1 MMKQLLKQIYNE
13 RRSNAFLW
21 IELLLVFVVLWYIID
36 LVYVT
41 LHIYYQPM
49 GFNIENTYVLRM
61 NRLTDKST
69 DFNPELTVKDDMT
82 ALREIAG
89 RLSRH
94 PEVESVCI
102 SQNSIPYNEGCSGA
116 SFRFPDN
123 DTVWIS
129 TMDRWTTPEYYKV
142 FRFRNI
148 DGSGHESLVKALE
161 KNTIIVPV
169 DVADYY
175 PDATFHGKDLLG
187 KEVRMSDT
195 NFRIAA
201 LTEPVRY
208 DRYNIAGKPFTG
220 TYIGTYL
227 SDEQMETVENVAYLE
242 LSLRVRE
249 GVDDGFVER
258 LMNDADRIYQVG
270 NIYILD
276 VYVAVRIQNL
286 CKESEKIH
294 WRQIVLVIQIILLFL
309 VGLFPQSMNVP
320 ANAMM
325 SFSCA
330 MQVNAFRKFHGI
342 PCATTMCIGNMRSA
356 TEMLCKYQVTG
367 NQELKKK
374 SMHYYFVILV
384 FAVGA
389 AMGALFIRQIGD
401 RTIWIAAI
409 LLLAGFVLMFIKEDR
424 EDVRR

>member
-187 KEVRMSDT
+187 KE
-195 NFRIAA
+195 
-201 LTEPVRY
+201 
-208 DRYNIAGKPFTG
+208 
-220 TYIGTYL
+220 
-227 SDEQMETVENVAYLE
+227 METVENVAYLE

-276 VYVAVRIQNL
+276 VTPLSKVRTASEIDNDNELRTQFCILFFLLLNIFLGVIGTFWFRTQQRRGEVALR
-286 CKESEKIH
+286 
-294 WRQIVLVIQIILLFL
+294 
-309 VGLFPQSMNVP
+309 M
-320 ANAMM
+320 
-325 SFSCA
+325 
-330 MQVNAFRKFHGI
+330 
-342 PCATTMCIGNMRSA
+342 
-356 TEMLCKYQVTG
+356 
-367 NQELKKK
+367 
-374 SMHYYFVILV
+374 
-384 FAVGA
+384 
-389 AMGALFIRQIGD
+389 AMGANRKNIFYRLITEGLLLLSMSALPAVLIAFNIGYTELVD
-401 RTIWIAAI
+401 ISQMAFTVPRFLIAI
-409 LLLAGFVLMFIKEDR
+409 LLTYLLMAIMIILGVLYPALQSMKVQPAEALRD
-424 EDVRR
+424 E

>member
-1 MMKQLLKQIYNE
+1 
-13 RRSNAFLW
+13 
-21 IELLLVFVVLWYIID
+21 
-36 LVYVT
+36 
-41 LHIYYQPM
+41 M

-195 NFRIAA
+195 NLRIAA

-208 DRYNIAGKPFTG
+208 DHYNIAGKPFTG

-258 LMNDADRIYQVG
+258 LMNDADRI
-270 NIYILD
+270 
-276 VYVAVRIQNL
+276 
-286 CKESEKIH
+286 
-294 WRQIVLVIQIILLFL
+294 
-309 VGLFPQSMNVP
+309 
-320 ANAMM
+320 
-325 SFSCA
+325 
-330 MQVNAFRKFHGI
+330 
-342 PCATTMCIGNMRSA
+342 
-356 TEMLCKYQVTG
+356 
-367 NQELKKK
+367 
-374 SMHYYFVILV
+374 
-384 FAVGA
+384 
-389 AMGALFIRQIGD
+389 
-401 RTIWIAAI
+401 
-409 LLLAGFVLMFIKEDR
+409 
-424 EDVRR
+424 

>member
-1 MMKQLLKQIYNE
+1 
-13 RRSNAFLW
+13 
-21 IELLLVFVVLWYIID
+21 
-36 LVYVT
+36 
-41 LHIYYQPM
+41 
-49 GFNIENTYVLRM
+49 
-61 NRLTDKST
+61 
-69 DFNPELTVKDDMT
+69 
-82 ALREIAG
+82 
-89 RLSRH
+89 
-94 PEVESVCI
+94 
-102 SQNSIPYNEGCSGA
+102 
-116 SFRFPDN
+116 
-123 DTVWIS
+123 
-129 TMDRWTTPEYYKV
+129 MDRWTTPEYYKV

-276 VYVAVRIQNL
+276 VTPLSKVRTA
-286 CKESEKIH
+286 SEIDNDNEL
-294 WRQIVLVIQIILLFL
+294 RTQFCILF
-309 VGLFPQSMNVP
+309 
-320 ANAMM
+320 
-325 SFSCA
+325 
-330 MQVNAFRKFHGI
+330 
-342 PCATTMCIGNMRSA
+342 
-356 TEMLCKYQVTG
+356 
-367 NQELKKK
+367 
-374 SMHYYFVILV
+374 
-384 FAVGA
+384 
-389 AMGALFIRQIGD
+389 
-401 RTIWIAAI
+401 
-409 LLLAGFVLMFIKEDR
+409 
-424 EDVRR
+424 

>member
-220 TYIGTYL
+220 TYIGTFWFRTQQRRG
-227 SDEQMETVENVAYLE
+227 EVA
-242 LSLRVRE
+242 LR
-249 GVDDGFVER
+249 
-258 LMNDADRIYQVG
+258 M
-270 NIYILD
+270 
-276 VYVAVRIQNL
+276 
-286 CKESEKIH
+286 
-294 WRQIVLVIQIILLFL
+294 
-309 VGLFPQSMNVP
+309 
-320 ANAMM
+320 
-325 SFSCA
+325 
-330 MQVNAFRKFHGI
+330 
-342 PCATTMCIGNMRSA
+342 
-356 TEMLCKYQVTG
+356 
-367 NQELKKK
+367 
-374 SMHYYFVILV
+374 
-384 FAVGA
+384 
-389 AMGALFIRQIGD
+389 AMGANRKNIFYRLITEGLLLLSMSALPAVLIAFNIGYTELVD
-401 RTIWIAAI
+401 ISQMAFTVPRFLIAI
-409 LLLAGFVLMFIKEDR
+409 LLTYLLMAIMIILGVLYPALQSMKVQPAEALRD
-424 EDVRR
+424 E

>member
-21 IELLLVFVVLWYIID
+21 IELLLVFVVLWYIVD

-208 DRYNIAGKPFTG
+208 DHYNIAGKPFT
-220 TYIGTYL
+220 
-227 SDEQMETVENVAYLE
+227 
-242 LSLRVRE
+242 
-249 GVDDGFVER
+249 
-258 LMNDADRIYQVG
+258 
-270 NIYILD
+270 
-276 VYVAVRIQNL
+276 
-286 CKESEKIH
+286 
-294 WRQIVLVIQIILLFL
+294 
-309 VGLFPQSMNVP
+309 
-320 ANAMM
+320 
-325 SFSCA
+325 
-330 MQVNAFRKFHGI
+330 
-342 PCATTMCIGNMRSA
+342 
-356 TEMLCKYQVTG
+356 
-367 NQELKKK
+367 
-374 SMHYYFVILV
+374 
-384 FAVGA
+384 
-389 AMGALFIRQIGD
+389 
-401 RTIWIAAI
+401 
-409 LLLAGFVLMFIKEDR
+409 
-424 EDVRR
+424 

>member
-1 MMKQLLKQIYNE
+1 MKQLLKQIYNE

-21 IELLLVFVVLWYIID
+21 IELLLVFVVLWYIVD

-69 DFNPELTVKDDMT
+69 DYHPDLTIKDDMT

-102 SQNSIPYNEGCSGA
+102 SQNSIPYNEGLSGG

-123 DTVWIS
+123 DTVWVS
-129 TMDRWTTPEYYKV
+129 TMDRWATPEYYKV

-175 PDATFHGKDLLG
+175 SAATFHGKDLLG
-187 KEVRMSDT
+187 KEVRMSDA
-195 NFRIAA
+195 NLRIAA

-208 DRYNIAGKPFTG
+208 DHYSIAGKPFTG
-220 TYIGTYL
+220 TYIGTFL
-227 SDEQMETVENVAYLE
+227 SDEQMETIENVAFLE

-276 VYVAVRIQNL
+276 ITPLSKVRTA
-286 CKESEKIH
+286 SEIDNENEL
-294 WRQIVLVIQIILLFL
+294 RTQFCILF
-309 VGLFPQSMNVP
+309 F
-320 ANAMM
+320 
-325 SFSCA
+325 
-330 MQVNAFRKFHGI
+330 
-342 PCATTMCIGNMRSA
+342 
-356 TEMLCKYQVTG
+356 
-367 NQELKKK
+367 
-374 SMHYYFVILV
+374 
-384 FAVGA
+384 
-389 AMGALFIRQIGD
+389 
-401 RTIWIAAI
+401 
-409 LLLAGFVLMFIKEDR
+409 LLLNIFLGVIGTFS
-424 EDVRR
+424 